1 MTQSLRTFQAK
12 DIFARRDSDSLRDR
26 LTSASDVTGDILSL
40 TGGASSFSLLPTDL
54 NSTNRVLGGVID
66 LLEESL
72 DSSEN
77 TTDLSNTV
85 SKVGMPK
92 TAG

>member
-1 MTQSLRTFQAK
+1 MSV
-12 DIFARRDSDSLRDR
+12 
-26 LTSASDVTGDILSL
+26 SDVTEEIKSL
-40 TGGASSFSLLPTDL
+40 TSERRGFSLLPTDL

-77 TTDLSNTV
+77 TTDLSNSV
-85 SKVGMPK
+85 SKAHQGQCRIPAVS
-92 TAG
+92 